1 MTLTSDV
8 EELMIKKRQKTNAP
22 GINNNGIEMM
32 WMKKHLNW
40 ITFRKSSISAFS
52 TSIFSLL
59 CFSKIFLFSWFG
71 DGIATPFFIGF
82 DSKKSFN
89 VIHGSKEHCEASLQE
104 VHLQQHVSKNLFKV
118 GGHLQL
124 LHSGCQTI
132 WEGFFTF
139 LFQHYYM
146 IVDICIFPFSLI
158 CDMMGLMWSC
168 NDLWWICIDSDFW
181 HGQKDIEQTLKV
193 L

>member
-1 MTLTSDV
+1 
-8 EELMIKKRQKTNAP
+8 
-22 GINNNGIEMM
+22 MM

-82 DSKKSFN
+82 DGKKSFN
-89 VIHGSKEHCEASLQE
+89 VVHGSKEHCEASLQE

-132 WEGFFTF
+132 SKPSTNFTSVKQIFSRQPRMFKYFCTKFFEIYSTQKLERKLSSTVTRNQVLERSVRGKSF
-139 LFQHYYM
+139 LKFVYFFICVHHHCIM
-146 IVDICIFPFSLI
+146 VDIALSPSHCY
-158 CDMMGLMWSC
+158 
-168 NDLWWICIDSDFW
+168 
-181 HGQKDIEQTLKV
+181 V
-193 L
+193 V